1 MMVSL
6 VPNGL
11 ILHLKIS
18 AAWLALVWLAV
29 VFGNWSPAVAQVEA
43 PKRFDLRI
51 ERRLSVDL
59 KVIRV
64 RRGDAVEINW
74 SANRRTVLHLHG
86 YDIETV
92 VEVGRPQTTSFTAR
106 ATGHLPIR
114 THGQFPQVFRFIS
127 KCIRGSR

>member
-11 ILHLKIS
+11 ILRLIS

-51 ERRLSVDL
+51 ENDRLSVDL

-92 VEVGRPQTTSFTAR
+92 VEVGRPQTMSFTAR
-106 ATGHLPIR
+106 ATGRFPIE
-114 THGQFPQVFRFIS
+114 THGRHHSVLIYLEVHPR
-127 KCIRGSR
+127 